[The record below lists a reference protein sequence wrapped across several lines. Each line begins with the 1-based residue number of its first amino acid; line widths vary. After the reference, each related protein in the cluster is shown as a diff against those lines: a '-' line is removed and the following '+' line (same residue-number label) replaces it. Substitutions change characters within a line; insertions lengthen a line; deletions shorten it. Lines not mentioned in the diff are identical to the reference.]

1 MRGTNKNTVP
11 TPACNTGMGGRW
23 IIGAAFWLGKQE
35 RLRFQVHDTPSYAS
49 WLNQVARWFVVI
61 TQQAIRRCSFS
72 SVKELITK
80 VEQFVAAYNKTKAP
94 FNWSA
99 AADSIL
105 EKLQRLCL
113 QISGTAHWQCRLPQ

>member
-1 MRGTNKNTVP
+1 
-11 TPACNTGMGGRW
+11 MGGRW